1 MGVKPTPT
9 NFKTFTFDGE
19 NSRSYGV
26 YITGEGVFNAPERN
40 VEMVE
45 IPGRNGAFAL
55 DKGNFNNIE
64 VTYPAGIFADTE
76 TDFAEAVSDLRNF
89 LCSRV
94 GYVRLEDD
102 YNPNEYR
109 LAVYKSGLDVE
120 HDFLIAGEFELV
132 FECKP
137 QRFLKSGETPITI
150 GEWGETETYTGAIAQ
165 FENPNGW
172 LAVKSLTADIEPL
185 QDLHGYSSPWVGGA
199 GKNLFEPWST
209 TYYGI
214 TFTPQSDGTVSIS
227 GTTTSAGW
235 IQPYKEYNIA
245 DFGLSVGDSVYCY
258 SKGNVAGGNEFINF
272 ARFYDGNGTTLSTV
286 SAGQTGTV
294 PTGAVKVR
302 MYMYGFGSSAPALG
316 TVVNKVGYF
325 EFGKGSTLPTQWTPW
340 ENLCPIT
347 GWTGCEVDVSGVN
360 VWDEEWE
367 VGSISG
373 QTGQSTSG
381 SYVRS
386 TNYISVKPNTIYYF
400 NRPTGNKFWLY
411 AYDENKNYLHDAF
424 GTTTGYYTLGETTYL
439 FTIPNGVYYIRFV
452 VDNNYG
458 TTYNNDISINYPST
472 DHEYHAYN
480 GTTYPVSWQTEA
492 GTVYGGTVDLVTG
505 VLTATMPSNASID
518 LGSLNWYYEA
528 TVPRFYSYS
537 VQNVVK
543 KPPKNSV
550 KANAL
555 CDRYQTVPLD
565 GDESLY
571 SGIDQSVAISAG
583 GVISVRDENY
593 TNASDFKTA
602 VTGSQLVYELTTP
615 TTYQLDP
622 VQVACLLGHNNV
634 WNNVGDTSIEV
645 GNDPNYVINP
655 TRFEAQPQ
663 FQVKGYGTFDIDGAQ
678 INVDN
683 SALGSIISPIEP
695 TDHTGWDN
703 FSGTFEGFLFGNGDT
718 VALQGKKVYCSFTH
732 YANGSISSFSVGN
745 AIGCSV
751 INMSSVEPYSIEV
764 IIPDSTFVI
773 GTSTRI
779 STAKFDIAYTATVNG
794 TTTSQT
800 VTVTF
805 YTDYYQS
812 VNTISHSINLSAPLT
827 GLYKSMKTITGNV
840 VGVSSKTITG
850 TKYIDLDI
858 GEAWAIESGRQIP
871 LNSVVQIP
879 AELPTLKSGANTIT
893 YDNTFTQFDIVPRW
907 WSV

>member
-1 MGVKPTPT
+1 MGVIPTPT
-9 NFKTFTFDGE
+9 NYKTFTFDGE

-64 VTYPAGIFADTE
+64 VTYPAGIFAETE
-76 TDFAEAVSDLRNF
+76 ADFAQAVSDLRNF
-89 LCSRV
+89 LCSRA

-109 LAVYKSGLDVE
+109 LAIYKSGLDVD
-120 HDFLIAGEFELV
+120 HDFLIAGEFDLV

-137 QRFLKSGETPITI
+137 QRYLKSGETPI
-150 GEWGETETYTGAIAQ
+150 
-165 FENPNGW
+165 
-172 LAVKSLTADIEPL
+172 
-185 QDLHGYSSPWVGGA
+185 
-199 GKNLFEPWST
+199 
-209 TYYGI
+209 
-214 TFTPQSDGTVSIS
+214 
-227 GTTTSAGW
+227 
-235 IQPYKEYNIA
+235 
-245 DFGLSVGDSVYCY
+245 SV
-258 SKGNVAGGNEFINF
+258 
-272 ARFYDGNGTTLSTV
+272 
-286 SAGQTGTV
+286 
-294 PTGAVKVR
+294 
-302 MYMYGFGSSAPALG
+302 
-316 TVVNKVGYF
+316 
-325 EFGKGSTLPTQWTPW
+325 
-340 ENLCPIT
+340 
-347 GWTGCEVDVSGVN
+347 
-360 VWDEEWE
+360 
-367 VGSISG
+367 
-373 QTGQSTSG
+373 TSG
-381 SYVRS
+381 
-386 TNYISVKPNTIYYF
+386 
-400 NRPTGNKFWLY
+400 
-411 AYDENKNYLHDAF
+411 D
-424 GTTTGYYTLGETTYL
+424 
-439 FTIPNGVYYIRFV
+439 
-452 VDNNYG
+452 
-458 TTYNNDISINYPST
+458 
-472 DHEYHAYN
+472 
-480 GTTYPVSWQTEA
+480 
-492 GTVYGGTVDLVTG
+492 TVT
-505 VLTATMPSNASID
+505 
-518 LGSLNWYYEA
+518 
-528 TVPRFYSYS
+528 
-537 VQNVVK
+537 
-543 KPPKNSV
+543 
-550 KANAL
+550 
-555 CDRYQTVPLD
+555 
-565 GDESLY
+565 
-571 SGIDQSVAISAG
+571 
-583 GVISVRDENY
+583 
-593 TNASDFKTA
+593 
-602 VTGSQLVYELTTP
+602 
-615 TTYQLDP
+615 
-622 VQVACLLGHNNV
+622 
-634 WNNVGDTSIEV
+634 
-645 GNDPNYVINP
+645 NP
-655 TRFEAQPQ
+655 TRFDAQPQ

-779 STAKFDIAYTATVNG
+779 STAKFDITYTATVNG